1 MLHEGVARE
10 FGVALAALLRCPV
23 EVSLADL
30 DRRTYG
36 EFLES
41 LSEPACFHVLKAAPV
56 EDRLLLDIEPSI
68 LHPMIDYLLGGGRVG
83 GKGDRS
89 NLPERPGGCFA
100 QIGPVPFSASRPLSE
115 IEWRLTARIV
125 HLLLEEIC
133 RAWKDTVELKLDV
146 VQVESNPRQL
156 RVLPTDEAVVQVG
169 FEISIGREP
178 GMERGMM
185 RLCLP
190 CRAIGRMSEKWTPDS
205 LAAHD
210 GRGPEAMVK
219 MSVALAETRIAGNEL
234 DNLRPGDI
242 VTTETA
248 SDSPAIVSIDGQA
261 SFCADLACMTGAR
274 LFASLTPSTSA
285 RRSIRNRPHLLRLPP
300 AKSSAASRR
309 PGLFM

>member
-1 MLHEGVARE
+1 MTNDFPRPQRTGSQQLRRLRMLHEGVARE
-10 FGVALAALLRCPV
+10 FGVALSDLLRCRV

-68 LHPMIDYLLGGGRVG
+68 LHPMIDYLLGGG
-83 GKGDRS
+83 GKEESSG
-89 NLPERPGGCFA
+89 EA
-100 QIGPVPFSASRPLSE
+100 FSSRPLSE

-169 FEISIGREP
+169 
-178 GMERGMM
+178 
-185 RLCLP
+185 
-190 CRAIGRMSEKWTPDS
+190 
-205 LAAHD
+205 
-210 GRGPEAMVK
+210 
-219 MSVALAETRIAGNEL
+219 
-234 DNLRPGDI
+234 
-242 VTTETA
+242 
-248 SDSPAIVSIDGQA
+248 
-261 SFCADLACMTGAR
+261 
-274 LFASLTPSTSA
+274 
-285 RRSIRNRPHLLRLPP
+285 
-300 AKSSAASRR
+300 
-309 PGLFM
+309 